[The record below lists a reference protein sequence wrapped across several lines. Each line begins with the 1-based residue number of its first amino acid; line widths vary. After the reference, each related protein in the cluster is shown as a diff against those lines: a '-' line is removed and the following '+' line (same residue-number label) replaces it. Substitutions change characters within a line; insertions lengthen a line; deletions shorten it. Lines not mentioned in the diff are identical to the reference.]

1 VVALALYGITS
12 FENCPILNSLNTI
25 VGQSAA
31 ALAGVISEVHE
42 DQLDQISVQTGM
54 NCAQLSQ
61 SATVMTPF
69 FGS

>member
-54 NCAQLSQ
+54 NCA
-61 SATVMTPF
+61 
-69 FGS
+69 